1 MNVCT
6 YHHLFII
13 IIIYYYYYLF
23 LYFFI
28 YLYQIKCTQYWPNTS
43 TTMYGDI
50 AVTLESTH
58 TFPDYTIR
66 TLSVELVSR
75 RGKLHHHSGTLI

>member
-1 MNVCT
+1 MHICT
-6 YHHLFII
+6 YHHLFI
-13 IIIYYYYYLF
+13 YYYYILLLFIYL
-23 LYFFI
+23 FI

-58 TFPDYTIR
+58 TFPDYTIK
-66 TLSVELVSR
+66 TLSVELVSG
-75 RGKLHHHSGTLI
+75 RGKLHHHSGTLM